1 MTPEE
6 ALQLL
11 NDAASMAQL
20 NRQAHVQ
27 VQQAVIILTE
37 AIAPKE
43 EEVEQPNRAERR
55 RAKKEEK
62 K

>member
-27 VQQAVIILTE
+27 VQQAVIVLTE

-43 EEVEQPNRAERR
+43 
-55 RAKKEEK
+55 KKK
-62 K
+62 